1 MAKVRQVR
9 VGEVLRQCRANI
21 ARVYRIPEA
30 RVRRQSV
37 ATVRDFQESDLGSP
51 RLIRIIQLG
60 EQENTKKGRN
70 PPVAIVTSG
79 QVSPR
84 SSGVSGG
91 RSPQVTSG
99 SRSPQVTRGGQSL
112 QVPSARLATS
122 ISPQACC
129 SSQPDGRDS
138 PKPGSS
144 RSSQKVTDHG
154 LGPGL
159 HRFSEKE
166 AKSIVTI
173 SRLL

>member
-1 MAKVRQVR
+1 MLKFKV
-9 VGEVLRQCRANI
+9 
-21 ARVYRIPEA
+21 ARDSYL
-30 RVRRQSV
+30 QW
-37 ATVRDFQESDLGSP
+37 
-51 RLIRIIQLG
+51 LG
-60 EQENTKKGRN
+60 EQEKTKKGRN

-99 SRSPQVTRGGQSL
+99 SRSPQVTRWGQSP

-144 RSSQKVTDHG
+144 RSSKKVTDHG

-159 HRFSEKE
+159 YRFSEKE
-166 AKSIVTI
+166 I
-173 SRLL
+173 LEWGFP